1 MRYFTLLFFLL
12 VSFTTQARSVD
23 EVRAAYLFQ
32 LANFVDFGISREQ
45 QIQFCFVGEIANP
58 GKILKAQH
66 EKLSKRLNYQVVELA
81 EQDLGLAVLD
91 CHFIYFT
98 TAQSELMPKLLPDTL
113 KRKITVGEN
122 LDFLENLGA
131 IALIPQQ
138 KKVKIYANKQTV
150 TNSEYKLS
158 SQLLDIAIFYPN

>member
-1 MRYFTLLFFLL
+1 MLLLIII
-12 VSFTTQARSVD
+12 SFAAQARSID

-32 LANFVDFGISREQ
+32 LANFIDLGTSKEQ
-45 QIQFCFVGEIANP
+45 QVQFCFVGEIANP
-58 GKILKAQH
+58 GRILRAQH
-66 EKLSKRLNYQVVELA
+66 EKLSKRLNYQVVEIA
-81 EQDLGLAVLD
+81 EEDVSLAVLD

-98 TAQSELMPKLLPDTL
+98 SAQSELLSSLLPENISN
-113 KRKITVGEN
+113 KVTVGEN
-122 LDFLENLGA
+122 LDFLESKGA

-138 KKVKIYANKQTV
+138 KKVKIYANKEIV